1 MGEIINFEWCEK
13 HNMELFRVNVARD
26 KSFYLEKDG
35 YCCVVYTESSTGEKT
50 IHIFNPSNKKQL
62 DLTMPK
68 ISFNENKHN
77 EFTVND
83 LKVMCELVG
92 LEYPF

>member
-1 MGEIINFEWCEK
+1 MEEIINFEWCEK
-13 HNMELFRVNVARD
+13 HNMSLARVNVARD

-50 IHIFNPSNKKQL
+50 IHVFNPLNKKQL

-68 ISFNENKHN
+68 TSLIENKPN
-77 EFTVND
+77 DFTVND
-83 LKVMCELVG
+83 LKGMCEFVG

>member
-1 MGEIINFEWCEK
+1 MEEIINFEWCEK
-13 HNMELFRVNVARD
+13 HNMSLARVNVSRD
-26 KSFYLEKDG
+26 KSFCLEKDG

-50 IHIFNPSNKKQL
+50 IHVFNPLNKKQL

-68 ISFNENKHN
+68 TSFNENKPN
-77 EFTVND
+77 DFTVND
-83 LKVMCELVG
+83 LKVMCGFVG

>member
-1 MGEIINFEWCEK
+1 MEEIINFEWCEK
-13 HNMELFRVNVARD
+13 HNMSLSRVNVARD

-50 IHIFNPSNKKQL
+50 IHFFNPLNKKQL

-68 ISFNENKHN
+68 TSFNENKPN
-77 EFTVND
+77 NFTVND
-83 LKVMCELVG
+83 LKVMCEFVG

>member
-1 MGEIINFEWCEK
+1 MEEIINFEWCEK
-13 HNMELFRVNVARD
+13 HNMSLSRVNVARD

-50 IHIFNPSNKKQL
+50 IHVFNPLNKKQL

-68 ISFNENKHN
+68 TSLIENKPN
-77 EFTVND
+77 DFTVND
-83 LKVMCELVG
+83 LKVMCEFVG

>member
-1 MGEIINFEWCEK
+1 MEEIINFEWCEK
-13 HNMELFRVNVARD
+13 HNMSLARVNVARD

-35 YCCVVYTESSTGEKT
+35 YCCFVYTESSTGEKT
-50 IHIFNPSNKKQL
+50 IHVFNPLNKKQL

-68 ISFNENKHN
+68 TSLIENKPN
-77 EFTVND
+77 DFTVND
-83 LKVMCELVG
+83 LKVMCEFVG

>member
-1 MGEIINFEWCEK
+1 MEEIINFEWCEK
-13 HNMELFRVNVARD
+13 HNMSLFRVNVARD
-26 KSFYLEKDG
+26 RSFYLEKDG

-50 IHIFNPSNKKQL
+50 IHVFNPLNKKQL
-62 DLTMPK
+62 EFTMPK
-68 ISFNENKHN
+68 ISFKENKRN
-77 EFTVND
+77 EFTTND

>member
-1 MGEIINFEWCEK
+1 MEEIINFEWCEK
-13 HNMELFRVNVARD
+13 HNMSLARVNVARD

-50 IHIFNPSNKKQL
+50 IYVFNPLNKKQL

-68 ISFNENKHN
+68 TSLIENKPN
-77 EFTVND
+77 DFTVND
-83 LKVMCELVG
+83 LKVMCEFVG

>member
-1 MGEIINFEWCEK
+1 MEEIINFEWCEK
-13 HNMELFRVNVARD
+13 HNMSLARVNVARD

-35 YCCVVYTESSTGEKT
+35 YCCVVYTESSTREKT
-50 IHIFNPSNKKQL
+50 IHVFNPLNKKEL

-83 LKVMCELVG
+83 LKVMCEFVG
-92 LEYPF
+92 LEYLF

>member
-1 MGEIINFEWCEK
+1 MEEIINFEWCER
-13 HNMELFRVNVARD
+13 HNMSLVRVNVARD

-50 IHIFNPSNKKQL
+50 IHVLNPLNKKQL

-68 ISFNENKHN
+68 ISLNENKLN